1 MVDTERPLL
10 ASVAVSLSVAH
21 RAHVFFSYL
30 RSSPIKAALSFT
42 LAAPPTLFSTCNA
55 KKVLEH
61 VVLQGPDRSIACGVV
76 LITRGRKRGIQ
87 TARRLTSRQ
96 PHLACKGSTKTI
108 CCGRVGAGL
117 DTGIFT
123 VNALH

>member
-10 ASVAVSLSVAH
+10 ASIAVSLSVAH

-42 LAAPPTLFSTCNA
+42 LVAPTTLFPNCNT
-55 KKVLEH
+55 KKVLER

-76 LITRGRKRGIQ
+76 LITWGRKRGIQ
-87 TARRLTSRQ
+87 TGRRLISRQ
-96 PHLACKGSTKTI
+96 SHLACKGSKRLYI
-108 CCGRVGAGL
+108 AAGW
-117 DTGIFT
+117 GQG
-123 VNALH
+123 